1 MKTKHFIFGVI
12 YAIMFIYFLS
22 VGNGWAVF
30 LTILLLLCDIV
41 IIGLKKDFDKSK
53 LEFEK
58 TLTNR
63 RVAYDKMYSQ
73 AMQLTEELK
82 QKNEEIDLWKK
93 GFYDLE
99 EVLNGFE
106 KSTND
111 LFEIIDER
119 NSEIAELKP
128 LAQQRLKYLQH
139 ERERKKTFRKENAD
153 LLKVRRF
160 AKKHVGRIVKRK
172 DGFDLNSSG
181 EDTAMI
187 CGYDKNVDVLIIS
200 STKGWTKVSE
210 WDVVL
215 KESGTGYDY
224 IDLNSIKL
232 VKK

>member
-1 MKTKHFIFGVI
+1 M
-12 YAIMFIYFLS
+12 
-22 VGNGWAVF
+22 
-30 LTILLLLCDIV
+30 
-41 IIGLKKDFDKSK
+41 
-53 LEFEK
+53 
-58 TLTNR
+58 
-63 RVAYDKMYSQ
+63 
-73 AMQLTEELK
+73 
-82 QKNEEIDLWKK
+82 
-93 GFYDLE
+93 E

-160 AKKHVGRIVKRK
+160 AEKHVGRIVKRK

-200 STKGWTKVSE
+200 STKGWTKVSK